1 MTKTKSHVLGIIK
14 NFREMSSPIA
24 YLMLREIAGNKISK
38 HPVPKQASLKK
49 KCAQPRV
56 EDLSAVV
63 AARSRKQAL

>member
-1 MTKTKSHVLGIIK
+1 
-14 NFREMSSPIA
+14 
-24 YLMLREIAGNKISK
+24 MLREIAGNKISK

-63 AARSRKQAL
+63 AARSRKLAL